1 MDVVVA
7 RNFAV
12 DAEITQNDGE
22 GVTKL
27 IDSELSVNTQMHIK
41 YSSYTSDVLCDNKL
55 PLIQSIS

>member
-27 IDSELSVNTQMHIK
+27 IVSF
-41 YSSYTSDVLCDNKL
+41 
-55 PLIQSIS
+55 QSIHKCTLNTVAIRLMYCVIINCL